1 MSSRGAG
8 SVWQMATVSASA
20 GVRMVTEVPK
30 SLLLLPSG
38 SLKALPSPPSLSSSS
53 SSFSCRT
60 GIVGACG
67 VWGVVDIPLLVA
79 WAGEGRKHYNVS

>member
-1 MSSRGAG
+1 MSSRGAE

-20 GVRMVTEVPK
+20 GVRMVTEDAK
-30 SLLLLPSG
+30 NLLVLPSG
-38 SLKALPSPPSLSSSS
+38 SLKVLPSPPSLFSSS

-67 VWGVVDIPLLVA
+67 VWGLVDIPLLVV
-79 WAGEGRKHYNVS
+79 WAGAGRKQYNVA

>member
-1 MSSRGAG
+1 MSSRGAD

-20 GVRMVTEVPK
+20 GVRMVTEDAE

-38 SLKALPSPPSLSSSS
+38 SLKMLPPPPSLSSS

-67 VWGVVDIPLLVA
+67 VWGLVDSPLLVA
-79 WAGEGRKHYNVS
+79 LAGEGRKQYNVF